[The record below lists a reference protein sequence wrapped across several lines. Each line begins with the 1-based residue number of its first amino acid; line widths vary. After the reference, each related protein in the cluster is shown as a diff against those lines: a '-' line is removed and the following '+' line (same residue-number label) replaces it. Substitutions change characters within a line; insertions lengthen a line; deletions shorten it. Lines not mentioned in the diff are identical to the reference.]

1 MSSLVARLFRPLLTF
16 ALMIGPF
23 ALPAEAQSAQ
33 DRLWEAIN
41 GQDVAALRAAAAE
54 GADVNAPNNEGR
66 VPLYRALVL
75 QRQPLV
81 EALLEL
87 GADANAKDHHGDPL
101 LIIAMSVGSAEGA
114 LALIRA
120 GADPSAVDTIGK
132 SALYYAINMQQPEII
147 AALVAAGADVNAPS
161 VATDS
166 ADPELPL
173 FHAIKLGDVATAKQ
187 LLAAGA
193 DVKALDAKGSAPLH
207 RAVLVR
213 PDDRLVE
220 MVTALLDAGAEPNAM
235 RPKGGAPLHNLLF
248 VGEDLQ
254 PATFQ
259 AVAVLFQRHGADLNL
274 PADFDGATPLDV
286 ARTKGNQAAVDVLT
300 QLGATCRIAC

>member
-1 MSSLVARLFRPLLTF
+1 MTVLARLFRPLLTL

-23 ALPAEAQSAQ
+23 ALPAEAQSAT
-33 DRLWEAIN
+33 DKLWEAIN
-41 GQDVAALRAAAAE
+41 GQDVAALRAAVAE

-66 VPLYRALVL
+66 VPLYRAIVL

-120 GADPSAVDTIGK
+120 GADPSAGDTIGK
-132 SALYYAINMQQPEII
+132 SPLYYAINMQQPEII
-147 AALVAAGADVNAPS
+147 AALIEAKADVNAPS
-161 VATDS
+161 DATNA
-166 ADPELPL
+166 ADPTLPL
-173 FHAIKLGDVATAKQ
+173 FHAIKLGDIATAQ
-187 LLAAGA
+187 LLLAAGA
-193 DVKALDAKGSAPLH
+193 DVNARDAKGSAPLH

-213 PDDRLVE
+213 PDDRLVA
-220 MVTALLDAGAEPNAM
+220 MVDALLAAGADANAM

-248 VGEDLQ
+248 VGADLQ
-254 PATFQ
+254 PATIQ
-259 AVAVLFQRHGADLNL
+259 AVLESFQRHGVDLNL
-274 PADFDGATPLDV
+274 TAEFDGATPLDV
-286 ARTKGNQAAVDVLT
+286 ARAKGNQAAIDL
-300 QLGATCRIAC
+300 LSAMGAACKTSC